1 MPIYVYSCPC
11 GEKFERYLAVADY
24 DTLQKC
30 ECGLEARRV
39 ICAPMMVSVKEIRYE
54 SPIDGKP
61 VTSKQARQED
71 LARSG
76 CIEYDPE
83 MKTDYNRRIEREE
96 KELENKME
104 QSVNAAIAQMPTKK
118 RETLVSE
125 LQSGADIDTLRLTA

>member
-1 MPIYVYSCPC
+1 MPTYLYKCQC
-11 GEKFERYLAVADY
+11 GKQFDRYLSVANY
-24 DTLQKC
+24 DTPQTC
-30 ECGLEARRV
+30 ECGFEARRV

-118 RETLVSE
+118 RESLVTE
-125 LQSGADIDTLRLTA
+125 LQNGADIDTLRLTA